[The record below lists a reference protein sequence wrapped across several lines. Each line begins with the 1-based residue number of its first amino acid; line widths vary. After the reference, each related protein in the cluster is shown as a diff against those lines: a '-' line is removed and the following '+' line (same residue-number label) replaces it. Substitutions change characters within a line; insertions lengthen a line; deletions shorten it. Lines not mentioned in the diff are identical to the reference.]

1 MLGFLDNEHG
11 GLYNVRLDSDGNR
24 ANLGH
29 AVLGGVLRIFVE
41 HALAL
46 VRLSPELFKESI
58 VDPSISRPRE
68 RFCKNA
74 AVGGEQG

>member
-1 MLGFLDNEHG
+1 
-11 GLYNVRLDSDGNR
+11 VRLDGDGNC

-29 AVLGGVLRIFVE
+29 AILGRVLRIFIN

-46 VRLSPELFKESI
+46 VRLGPELFKESI

-68 RFCKNA
+68 RFCEDA
-74 AVGGEQG
+74 AIGGLTTLAKAN